1 MKIGLIRETKVPEDN
16 RVALTPKHLAELQRS
31 FPQDDFV
38 VQASETRAYS
48 DEAYRNAGVQVAENV
63 DDCDILFGIKEADIR
78 TLIPNKHYFFF
89 GHIAKMQAYNRPLL
103 QALIAKRITFS
114 DYEYLVDDD
123 NQRVCAFGWW
133 AGVVGTYYT
142 LRGYGL
148 RHHLYEL
155 PKPDKHFTLEK
166 LTQALK
172 SVELPHIKLLVT
184 GNGRVSHGAQYL
196 LEALDATRLTE
207 EQFLADMP
215 VSRLSFCAVDANR
228 LVARNDDGA
237 FSWEH
242 FTQNPTAYHS
252 DFMRW
257 ARQADVLVCAHFWAP
272 EAPVYL
278 SQENLAD
285 PTLRI
290 RFIGDITCDIQ
301 GSIQSTLRAS
311 THAEPYYDYNPAT
324 GQEEPAFSNDS
335 NISVMAVDTC
345 PNALALDTSAYF
357 GDMLMQHVLTPLL
370 KREHSNIIQR
380 ATILEDGKLTP
391 HFAYLEPFAKGEQ
404 E

>member
-1 MKIGLIRETKVPEDN
+1 MKIGLIRETKIPEDN
-16 RVALTPKHLAELQRS
+16 RVALTPKHLAEPQRS

-207 EQFLADMP
+207 EQFLADGH
-215 VSRLSFCAVDANR
+215 VNRLSFCAVDADR

-380 ATILEDGKLTP
+380 ATILENGALTP
-391 HFAYLEPFAKGEQ
+391 HFAYLQSFAEEK
-404 E
+404 

>member
-215 VSRLSFCAVDANR
+215 VSRLSFCAVDANH

-285 PTLRI
+285 PALRI

-357 GDMLMQHVLTPLL
+357 GDMLMQHVLVPLL

-380 ATILEDGKLTP
+380 ATILENGALTP
-391 HFAYLEPFAKGEQ
+391 HFAYLQSFAEEK
-404 E
+404 

>member
-1 MKIGLIRETKVPEDN
+1 MKIGLIRETKIPEDN
-16 RVALTPKHLAELQRS
+16 RVALTPSHLADLKRS
-31 FPQDDFV
+31 FPQDEFV
-38 VQASETRAYS
+38 VQSSGIRAYS
-48 DEAYRNAGVQVAENV
+48 DDAYRQAGVRVTDSV

-78 TLIPNKHYFFF
+78 TLIPEKHYFFF

-103 QALIAKRITFS
+103 QALMAKRITFS

-123 NQRVCAFGWW
+123 NRRVCAFGWW
-133 AGVVGTYYT
+133 AGIVGTYYT

-155 PKPDKHFTLEK
+155 PKPDKHFTLEA
-166 LTQALK
+166 LTNALK
-172 SVELPHIKLLVT
+172 SVKLPAVKLLVT
-184 GNGRVSHGAQYL
+184 GNGRVSHGAQHI
-196 LEALDATRLTE
+196 LEEIGAVRLTE
-207 EQFLADMP
+207 EQFLTDNP
-215 VSRLSFCAVDANR
+215 VNTLSFCSADADR
-228 LVARNDDGA
+228 LVARNDGQA

-257 ARQADVLVCAHFWAP
+257 ARKADVLVCAHFWAP

-278 SQENLAD
+278 SKENLAD

-311 THAEPYYDYNPAT
+311 THDEPFYDYNPQT
-324 GQEEPAFSNDS
+324 GLEEPAFSDDS

-357 GDMLMQHVLTPLL
+357 GDMLMQHVLIPLL

-380 ATILEDGKLTP
+380 STILQDGKPTP
-391 HFAYLEPFAKGEQ
+391 HFAYLESFAKGDE
-404 E
+404 

>member
-123 NQRVCAFGWW
+123 NRRVCAFGWW

-196 LEALDATRLTE
+196 LEALDATRLTA

-215 VSRLSFCAVDANR
+215 VSRLSFCAVDANH

-252 DFMRW
+252 DFMHW

-285 PTLRI
+285 PALRI

-380 ATILEDGKLTP
+380 ATILENGALTP
-391 HFAYLEPFAKGEQ
+391 HFAYLQSFAEEK
-404 E
+404 

>member
-103 QALIAKRITFS
+103 QTLMAKRITFS

-123 NQRVCAFGWW
+123 NRRVCAFGWW
-133 AGVVGTYYT
+133 AGIVGTYYT

-228 LVARNDDGA
+228 LVARNDGGE
-237 FSWEH
+237 FSWDDFIH
-242 FTQNPTAYHS
+242 HPTAYRS

-257 ARQADVLVCAHFWAP
+257 ARKADVLVSAHFWAP

-278 SQENLAD
+278 SQEDLAD

-290 RFIGDITCDIQ
+290 RFIGDVTCDIQ
-301 GSIQSTLRAS
+301 GSIKSTLRAS
-311 THAEPYYDYNPAT
+311 THNDPFYDYNPAT

-380 ATILEDGKLTP
+380 ATILENGALTP
-391 HFAYLEPFAKGEQ
+391 HFAYLQSFAEEK
-404 E
+404 

>member
-103 QALIAKRITFS
+103 QTLMAKRITFS

-123 NQRVCAFGWW
+123 NRRVCAFGWW
-133 AGVVGTYYT
+133 AGIVGTYYT

-172 SVELPHIKLLVT
+172 SVELPHIKVLVT
-184 GNGRVSHGAQYL
+184 GNGRVSHGAQHI
-196 LEALDATRLTE
+196 LEEIGAARLTE

-228 LVARNDDGA
+228 LVARNDGGE
-237 FSWEH
+237 FSWDDFIH
-242 FTQNPTAYHS
+242 HPTAYRS

-257 ARQADVLVCAHFWAP
+257 ARKADVLVSAHFWAP

-380 ATILEDGKLTP
+380 ATILENGALTP
-391 HFAYLEPFAKGEQ
+391 HFAYLQSFAEEK
-404 E
+404 

>member
-1 MKIGLIRETKVPEDN
+1 MKIGLIRETKIPEDN
-16 RVALTPKHLAELQRS
+16 RVALTPSHLAELQRS
-31 FPQDDFV
+31 FPQDEFV
-38 VQASETRAYS
+38 VQSSDIRAYS
-48 DEAYRNAGVQVAENV
+48 DETYRKAGVRVTHNV

-103 QALIAKRITFS
+103 QTLMAKHITFS

-123 NQRVCAFGWW
+123 NRRVCAFGWW
-133 AGVVGTYYT
+133 AGIVGTYYT

-172 SVELPHIKLLVT
+172 SVELPHIKVLVT
-184 GNGRVSHGAQYL
+184 GNGRVSHGAQHI
-196 LEALDATRLTE
+196 LETIGAVRLTE
-207 EQFLADMP
+207 EQFLADMH
-215 VSRLSFCAVDANR
+215 VDHLSFCSADADR
-228 LVARNDDGA
+228 LVTRNDGEE
-237 FSWEH
+237 FSWDDFIH
-242 FTQNPTAYHS
+242 HPTAYRS

-257 ARQADVLVCAHFWAP
+257 ARKADVLVSAHFWAP

-290 RFIGDITCDIQ
+290 RFIGDVTCDIQ
-301 GSIQSTLRAS
+301 GSIKSTLRAS
-311 THAEPYYDYNPAT
+311 THNDPFYDYNPQN
-324 GQEEPAFSNDS
+324 GKEEPAFSNDS

-357 GDMLMQHVLTPLL
+357 GDMLMQHVLVPLL

-391 HFAYLEPFAKGEQ
+391 PFAYLEPFAKGDK
-404 E
+404 

>member
-16 RVALTPKHLAELQRS
+16 RVALTPSHLAELQRC
-31 FPQDDFV
+31 FPQDEFV
-38 VQASETRAYS
+38 VQSSETRAYS

-103 QALIAKRITFS
+103 QTLMAKHITFS

-123 NQRVCAFGWW
+123 NRRVCAFGWW
-133 AGVVGTYYT
+133 AGIVGVYYT

-155 PKPDKHFTLEK
+155 PQPDKHFTLEK

-172 SVELPHIKLLVT
+172 SVQLPPIKMLVT
-184 GNGRVSHGAQYL
+184 GNGRVSHGAQHL
-196 LEALDATRLTE
+196 LETLGTARLTE
-207 EQFLADMP
+207 EQFLADGP
-215 VSRLSFCAVDANR
+215 VNSLSFCAVDADH
-228 LVARNDDGA
+228 LVARNDGGA
-237 FSWEH
+237 FSWDH
-242 FTQNPTAYHS
+242 FTQNPSAYHS

-257 ARQADVLVCAHFWAP
+257 ARKADVLVCAHFWAP

-311 THAEPYYDYNPAT
+311 THTEPYYDYNPTT

-380 ATILEDGKLTP
+380 ATILENGTLTP
-391 HFAYLEPFAKGEQ
+391 KFNYLEPFAKGI
-404 E
+404 

>member
-114 DYEYLVDDD
+114 DYEYLVDDN

-215 VSRLSFCAVDANR
+215 VSCLSFCAVDANH

-285 PTLRI
+285 PALRI

-380 ATILEDGKLTP
+380 ATILENGALTP
-391 HFAYLEPFAKGEQ
+391 HFAYLQSFAEEK
-404 E
+404 

>member
-63 DDCDILFGIKEADIR
+63 DDCDILFGIKETDIR

-103 QALIAKRITFS
+103 QTLMAKRITFS

-196 LEALDATRLTE
+196 LEALNATRLTE
-207 EQFLADMP
+207 EQFLADGH
-215 VSRLSFCAVDANR
+215 VNRLSFCAVDANR

-278 SQENLAD
+278 SQEDLAD

-290 RFIGDITCDIQ
+290 RFIGDVTCDIQ
-301 GSIQSTLRAS
+301 GSIKSTLRAS

>member
-1 MKIGLIRETKVPEDN
+1 MKIGLIRETKIPEDN
-16 RVALTPKHLAELQRS
+16 RVALTPSHLAELQRS
-31 FPQDDFV
+31 FPQDEFV
-38 VQASETRAYS
+38 VQSSDIRAYS
-48 DEAYRNAGVQVAENV
+48 DEAYRKAGVRVTDNV

-103 QALIAKRITFS
+103 QTLMAKRITFS

-123 NQRVCAFGWW
+123 NRRVCAFGWW
-133 AGVVGTYYT
+133 AGIVGTYYT

-172 SVELPHIKLLVT
+172 SVELPHIKVLVT
-184 GNGRVSHGAQYL
+184 GNGRVSHGAQHI
-196 LEALDATRLTE
+196 LETIGAVRLTE
-207 EQFLADMP
+207 EQFMDDSP
-215 VSRLSFCAVDANR
+215 VNALSFCSADADR
-228 LVARNDDGA
+228 LVARNDGGE
-237 FSWEH
+237 FSWDDFIH
-242 FTQNPTAYHS
+242 HPTAYRS

-257 ARQADVLVCAHFWAP
+257 ACKTDVLVSAHFWAP

-290 RFIGDITCDIQ
+290 RFIGDVTCDIQ
-301 GSIQSTLRAS
+301 GSIKSTLRAS
-311 THAEPYYDYNPAT
+311 THDEPFYDYNPQT
-324 GQEEPAFSNDS
+324 GKEEPAFSNDS

-357 GDMLMQHVLTPLL
+357 GDMLMQHVLVPLL

-391 HFAYLEPFAKGEQ
+391 PFAYLEPFAKGNK
-404 E
+404 

>member
-114 DYEYLVDDD
+114 DYEYLVDDN

-215 VSRLSFCAVDANR
+215 VSRLSFCAVDANH

-285 PTLRI
+285 PALRI

-380 ATILEDGKLTP
+380 ATILENGALTP
-391 HFAYLEPFAKGEQ
+391 HFAYLQSFAEEK
-404 E
+404 

>member
-1 MKIGLIRETKVPEDN
+1 MKIGLIRETKIPEDN
-16 RVALTPKHLAELQRS
+16 RVALTPSHLAELQRS
-31 FPQDDFV
+31 FPQDEFV
-38 VQASETRAYS
+38 VQSSDIRAYS
-48 DEAYRNAGVQVAENV
+48 DETYRKAGVRVTDNV

-103 QALIAKRITFS
+103 QTLMAKHITFS

-123 NQRVCAFGWW
+123 NRRVCAFGWW
-133 AGVVGTYYT
+133 AGIVGTYYT

-172 SVELPHIKLLVT
+172 SVELPHIKVLVT
-184 GNGRVSHGAQYL
+184 GNGRVSHGAQHI
-196 LEALDATRLTE
+196 LETIGAVRLTE
-207 EQFLADMP
+207 EQFLADGP
-215 VSRLSFCAVDANR
+215 INALSFCSADADR
-228 LVARNDDGA
+228 LVTRNDGEE
-237 FSWEH
+237 FSWDDFIH
-242 FTQNPTAYHS
+242 HPTAYRS

-257 ARQADVLVCAHFWAP
+257 ARKADVLVSAHFWAP

-278 SQENLAD
+278 SQEDLAD

-290 RFIGDITCDIQ
+290 RFIGDVTCDIQ
-301 GSIQSTLRAS
+301 GSIKSTLRAS
-311 THAEPYYDYNPAT
+311 THDEPFYDYNPQT
-324 GQEEPAFSNDS
+324 GKEEPAFSNDS

-357 GDMLMQHVLTPLL
+357 GDMLMQHVLVPLL

-391 HFAYLEPFAKGEQ
+391 PFAYLEPFAKGDK
-404 E
+404 

>member
-1 MKIGLIRETKVPEDN
+1 MKIGLIRETKIPEDN
-16 RVALTPKHLAELQRS
+16 RVALTPSHLAELQRS
-31 FPQDDFV
+31 FPQDEFV
-38 VQASETRAYS
+38 VQSSDIRAYS
-48 DEAYRNAGVQVAENV
+48 DETYRKAGVRVTDNV

-103 QALIAKRITFS
+103 QTLMAKRITFS

-123 NQRVCAFGWW
+123 NRRVCAFGWW
-133 AGVVGTYYT
+133 AGIVGTYYT

-172 SVELPHIKLLVT
+172 SVELPHIKVLVT
-184 GNGRVSHGAQYL
+184 GNGRVSHGAQHI
-196 LEALDATRLTE
+196 LETIGAVRLTE
-207 EQFLADMP
+207 EQFLADGP
-215 VSRLSFCAVDANR
+215 VSALSFCSADADR
-228 LVARNDDGA
+228 LVTRNDGEE
-237 FSWEH
+237 FSWDDFIH
-242 FTQNPTAYHS
+242 HPTAYRS

-257 ARQADVLVCAHFWAP
+257 ARKADVLVSAHFWAP

-278 SQENLAD
+278 NQENLAD

-290 RFIGDITCDIQ
+290 RFIGDVTCDIQ
-301 GSIQSTLRAS
+301 GSIKSTLRAS
-311 THAEPYYDYNPAT
+311 THDEPFYDYNPQT
-324 GQEEPAFSNDS
+324 GKEEPAFSNDS

-357 GDMLMQHVLTPLL
+357 GDMLMQHVLVPLL

-391 HFAYLEPFAKGEQ
+391 PFAYLEPFAKGDK
-404 E
+404 

>member
-215 VSRLSFCAVDANR
+215 VSRLSFCAVDANH

-285 PTLRI
+285 PALRI

-380 ATILEDGKLTP
+380 ATILENGALTP
-391 HFAYLEPFAKGEQ
+391 HFAYLQSFAEEK
-404 E
+404 

>member
-103 QALIAKRITFS
+103 QTLMAKRITFS

-123 NQRVCAFGWW
+123 NRRVCAFGWW
-133 AGVVGTYYT
+133 AGIVGTYYT

-172 SVELPHIKLLVT
+172 SVELPHIKVLVT
-184 GNGRVSHGAQYL
+184 GNGRVSHGAQHI
-196 LEALDATRLTE
+196 LETIGAVRLTE
-207 EQFLADMP
+207 EQFLADGP
-215 VSRLSFCAVDANR
+215 VNALSFCSVDADR
-228 LVARNDDGA
+228 LVIRNDGGE
-237 FSWEH
+237 FSWDDFIH
-242 FTQNPTAYHS
+242 HPTAYRS

-257 ARQADVLVCAHFWAP
+257 ARKADVLVSAHFWAP

-290 RFIGDITCDIQ
+290 RFIGDVTCDIQ
-301 GSIQSTLRAS
+301 GSIKSTLRAS
-311 THAEPYYDYNPAT
+311 THDEPFYDYNPQN
-324 GQEEPAFSNDS
+324 GKEEPAFSNDS

-357 GDMLMQHVLTPLL
+357 GDMLMQHVLVPLL

-391 HFAYLEPFAKGEQ
+391 PFAYLEPFAKGDK
-404 E
+404 

>member
-184 GNGRVSHGAQYL
+184 GNGRVSHGAQHI
-196 LEALDATRLTE
+196 LETIGAVRLTE
-207 EQFLADMP
+207 EQFLADGP
-215 VSRLSFCAVDANR
+215 INALSFCPADADR
-228 LVARNDDGA
+228 LVARTDGSA

-285 PTLRI
+285 PALRI

-380 ATILEDGKLTP
+380 ATILENGALTP
-391 HFAYLEPFAKGEQ
+391 HFAYLQSFAEEK
-404 E
+404 

>member
-1 MKIGLIRETKVPEDN
+1 MKIGLIRETKIPEDN
-16 RVALTPKHLAELQRS
+16 RVALTPSHLAELQRS
-31 FPQDDFV
+31 FPQDEFV
-38 VQASETRAYS
+38 VQSSDIRAYS
-48 DEAYRNAGVQVAENV
+48 DEAYRKAGVRVTDNV

-103 QALIAKRITFS
+103 QTLMAKRITFS

-123 NQRVCAFGWW
+123 NRRVCAFGWW
-133 AGVVGTYYT
+133 AGIVGTYYT

-172 SVELPHIKLLVT
+172 SVELPHIKVLVT
-184 GNGRVSHGAQYL
+184 GNGRVSHGAQHI
-196 LEALDATRLTE
+196 LETIGAVRLTE
-207 EQFLADMP
+207 EQFLADGP
-215 VSRLSFCAVDANR
+215 VSALSFCSADADR
-228 LVARNDDGA
+228 LVTRNDGEE
-237 FSWEH
+237 FSWDDFIH
-242 FTQNPTAYHS
+242 HPTAYRS

-257 ARQADVLVCAHFWAP
+257 ARKADVLVSAHFWAP

-278 SQENLAD
+278 SQEDLAD

-290 RFIGDITCDIQ
+290 RFIGDVTCDIQ
-301 GSIQSTLRAS
+301 GSIKSTLRAS
-311 THAEPYYDYNPAT
+311 THDEPFYDYNPQN
-324 GQEEPAFSNDS
+324 GKEEPAFSNDS

-357 GDMLMQHVLTPLL
+357 GDMLMQHVLVPLL

-391 HFAYLEPFAKGEQ
+391 PFAYLKPFAKGGK
-404 E
+404 

>member
-1 MKIGLIRETKVPEDN
+1 MKIGLIRETKIPEDN
-16 RVALTPKHLAELQRS
+16 RVALTPSHLAELQRS
-31 FPQDDFV
+31 FPQDEFV
-38 VQASETRAYS
+38 VQSSDIRAYS
-48 DEAYRNAGVQVAENV
+48 DEAYRKAGVRVTDNV

-103 QALIAKRITFS
+103 QTLMAKRITFS

-123 NQRVCAFGWW
+123 NRRVCAFGWW
-133 AGVVGTYYT
+133 AGIVGTYYT

-172 SVELPHIKLLVT
+172 SVELPHIKVLVT
-184 GNGRVSHGAQYL
+184 GNGRVSHGAQHI
-196 LEALDATRLTE
+196 LETIGAVRLTE
-207 EQFLADMP
+207 EQFLADGP
-215 VSRLSFCAVDANR
+215 VSALSFCSADADR
-228 LVARNDDGA
+228 LVTRNDGEE
-237 FSWEH
+237 FSWDDFIH
-242 FTQNPTAYHS
+242 HPTTYRS

-257 ARQADVLVCAHFWAP
+257 ARKADVLVSAHFWAP

-290 RFIGDITCDIQ
+290 RFIGDVTCDIQ
-301 GSIQSTLRAS
+301 GSIKSTLRAS
-311 THAEPYYDYNPAT
+311 THDEPFYDYNPQT
-324 GQEEPAFSNDS
+324 GKEEPAFSNDS

-357 GDMLMQHVLTPLL
+357 GDMLMQHVLVPLL

-391 HFAYLEPFAKGEQ
+391 PFAYLESFAKGDK
-404 E
+404 

>member
-16 RVALTPKHLAELQRS
+16 RVALTPSHLAELQRC
-31 FPQDDFV
+31 FPQDEFV

-48 DEAYRNAGVQVAENV
+48 DKAYRNAGVQVAENV
-63 DDCDILFGIKEADIR
+63 DDCDILFGIKEADIH

-103 QALIAKRITFS
+103 QALMAKHITFS

-123 NQRVCAFGWW
+123 NRRVCAFGWW
-133 AGVVGTYYT
+133 AGIVGVYYT

-155 PKPDKHFTLEK
+155 PQPDKHFTLEK
-166 LTQALK
+166 LTEALK
-172 SVELPHIKLLVT
+172 SVQLPSIKMLVT

-196 LEALDATRLTE
+196 LETLGTTRLTE
-207 EQFLADMP
+207 EQFLADGP
-215 VSRLSFCAVDANR
+215 VNSLSFCAVDADH
-228 LVARNDDGA
+228 LVARNDGGS
-237 FSWEH
+237 FSWDH
-242 FTQNPTAYHS
+242 FTQNPSAYHS

-301 GSIQSTLRAS
+301 GSIKSTLRAS
-311 THAEPYYDYNPAT
+311 THAAPYYDYNPIT
-324 GQEEPAFSNDS
+324 GQEEPAFSTAS

-380 ATILEDGKLTP
+380 ATILENGTLTP
-391 HFAYLEPFAKGEQ
+391 KFNYLEPFAKGE
-404 E
+404 

>member
-103 QALIAKRITFS
+103 QTLMAKHITFS

-123 NQRVCAFGWW
+123 NRRVCAFGWW

-215 VSRLSFCAVDANR
+215 VSRLSFCAVDANH

-285 PTLRI
+285 PALRI

-380 ATILEDGKLTP
+380 ATILENGALTP
-391 HFAYLEPFAKGEQ
+391 HFAYLQSFAEEK
-404 E
+404 

>member
-16 RVALTPKHLAELQRS
+16 RVALTPSHLAELQRS
-31 FPQDDFV
+31 FPQDEFV
-38 VQASETRAYS
+38 VQSSDIRAYS
-48 DEAYRNAGVQVAENV
+48 DETYRKAGVRVTDNV

-103 QALIAKRITFS
+103 QTLMAKRITFS

-123 NQRVCAFGWW
+123 NRRVCAFGWW
-133 AGVVGTYYT
+133 AGIVGTYYT

-166 LTQALK
+166 LTHALK
-172 SVELPHIKLLVT
+172 SVKLPSIKILVT
-184 GNGRVSHGAQYL
+184 GNGRVSHGAQHI
-196 LEALDATRLTE
+196 LETIGAARLTE
-207 EQFLADMP
+207 EQFLADGP
-215 VSRLSFCAVDANR
+215 VSALSFCPADADR
-228 LVARNDDGA
+228 LVARNDGGE
-237 FSWEH
+237 FSWDDFIH
-242 FTQNPTAYHS
+242 HPTAYRS

-257 ARQADVLVCAHFWAP
+257 ARKADVLVSAHFWAP

-311 THAEPYYDYNPAT
+311 THNEPFYDYNPQT
-324 GQEEPAFSNDS
+324 GKEEPAFSNDS

-357 GDMLMQHVLTPLL
+357 GDMLMQHVLVPLL

-391 HFAYLEPFAKGEQ
+391 HFAYLEPFAKGDK
-404 E
+404 

>member
-48 DEAYRNAGVQVAENV
+48 DEAYRNAGVQVVENV

-103 QALIAKRITFS
+103 QTLMAKHITFS

-123 NQRVCAFGWW
+123 NRRVCAFGWW

-215 VSRLSFCAVDANR
+215 VSRLSFCAVDANH

-285 PTLRI
+285 PALRI

-380 ATILEDGKLTP
+380 ATILENGALTP
-391 HFAYLEPFAKGEQ
+391 HFAYLQSFAEEK
-404 E
+404 

>member
-103 QALIAKRITFS
+103 QTLMAKRITFS

-123 NQRVCAFGWW
+123 NRRVCAFGWW
-133 AGVVGTYYT
+133 AGIVGTYYT

-172 SVELPHIKLLVT
+172 SVELPHIKVLVT

-215 VSRLSFCAVDANR
+215 VSRLSFCAVDANH

-285 PTLRI
+285 PALRI

-370 KREHSNIIQR
+370 KRERSNIIQR
-380 ATILEDGKLTP
+380 ATILENGALTP
-391 HFAYLEPFAKGEQ
+391 HFAYLQSFAEEK
-404 E
+404 

>member
-103 QALIAKRITFS
+103 QTLMAKRITFS

-285 PTLRI
+285 PALRI
-290 RFIGDITCDIQ
+290 RLIGDITCDIQ

>member
-1 MKIGLIRETKVPEDN
+1 MKIGLIRETKIPEDN
-16 RVALTPKHLAELQRS
+16 RVALTPSHLAELQRS
-31 FPQDDFV
+31 FPQDEFV
-38 VQASETRAYS
+38 VQSSDIRAYS
-48 DEAYRNAGVQVAENV
+48 DEAYRKAGVRVTDNV
-63 DDCDILFGIKEADIR
+63 DDCDILFGIKEADIH

-103 QALIAKRITFS
+103 QTLMAKRITFS

-123 NQRVCAFGWW
+123 NRRVCAFGWW
-133 AGVVGTYYT
+133 AGIVGTYYT

-172 SVELPHIKLLVT
+172 SVELPHIKVLVT
-184 GNGRVSHGAQYL
+184 GNGRVSHGAQHI
-196 LEALDATRLTE
+196 LETIGAVRLTE
-207 EQFLADMP
+207 EQFLADGP
-215 VSRLSFCAVDANR
+215 VSALSFCSADADR
-228 LVARNDDGA
+228 LVTRNDGEE
-237 FSWEH
+237 FSWDDFIH
-242 FTQNPTAYHS
+242 HPTAYRS

-257 ARQADVLVCAHFWAP
+257 ARKADVLVSAHFWAP

-278 SQENLAD
+278 SQEDLAD

-290 RFIGDITCDIQ
+290 RFIGDVTCDIQ
-301 GSIQSTLRAS
+301 GSIKSTLRAS
-311 THAEPYYDYNPAT
+311 THDEPFYDYNPQT
-324 GQEEPAFSNDS
+324 GKEEPAFSNDS

-357 GDMLMQHVLTPLL
+357 GDMLMQHVLVPLL

-391 HFAYLEPFAKGEQ
+391 PFAYLEPFAKGDK
-404 E
+404 

>member
-1 MKIGLIRETKVPEDN
+1 MKIGLIRETKIPEDN
-16 RVALTPKHLAELQRS
+16 RVALTPSHLAELQRC
-31 FPQDDFV
+31 FPQDEFV
-38 VQASETRAYS
+38 VQSSETRAYS
-48 DEAYRNAGVQVAENV
+48 DEAYRNAGVRVAENV

-103 QALIAKRITFS
+103 QALMAKHITFS

-123 NQRVCAFGWW
+123 NRRVCAFGWW
-133 AGVVGTYYT
+133 AGIVGVYYT

-148 RHHLYEL
+148 RYHLYEL

-166 LTQALK
+166 LTQALM
-172 SVELPHIKLLVT
+172 SVQLPHIKLLVT
-184 GNGRVSHGAQYL
+184 GNGRVSHGAQHL
-196 LEALDATRLTE
+196 LETIGAARLTE

-215 VSRLSFCAVDANR
+215 VDHLSFCAVDADH
-228 LVARNDDGA
+228 LVARNDGGA
-237 FSWEH
+237 FSWDH
-242 FTQNPTAYHS
+242 FTQHPSAYHS

-257 ARQADVLVCAHFWAP
+257 ARHADMLVCAHFWAP

-311 THAEPYYDYNPAT
+311 THAEPYYDYNPHS
-324 GQEEPAFSNDS
+324 GQEEPAFTNDS

-357 GDMLMQHVLTPLL
+357 GNMLMQHVLTPLL

-380 ATILEDGKLTP
+380 ATILENGTLTP
-391 HFAYLEPFAKGEQ
+391 KFNYLEPFAKGE
-404 E
+404 

>member
-63 DDCDILFGIKEADIR
+63 NDCDILFGIKEADIR

-103 QALIAKRITFS
+103 QTLMAKHITFS

-123 NQRVCAFGWW
+123 NRRVCAFGWW
-133 AGVVGTYYT
+133 AGIVGVYYT

-148 RHHLYEL
+148 RHHLYDL
-155 PKPDKHFTLEK
+155 PQPDKHFTLEK
-166 LTQALK
+166 LIQALR
-172 SVELPHIKLLVT
+172 SVQLPPIKMLVT

-196 LEALDATRLTE
+196 LEALNATRLTE
-207 EQFLADMP
+207 EQFLTDGP
-215 VSRLSFCAVDANR
+215 VNGLSFCAVDADH
-228 LVARNDDGA
+228 LVARNDGGA
-237 FSWEH
+237 FSWDH
-242 FTQNPTAYHS
+242 FTQNPSAYHS

-311 THAEPYYDYNPAT
+311 THAEPYYDYNPTT

-380 ATILEDGKLTP
+380 ATILENGTLTP
-391 HFAYLEPFAKGEQ
+391 KFNYLAPFAKGE
-404 E
+404 

>member
-103 QALIAKRITFS
+103 QTLIAKRITFS

-155 PKPDKHFTLEK
+155 PQPDKHFTLEK

-172 SVELPHIKLLVT
+172 SAQLPPIKILVT
-184 GNGRVSHGAQYL
+184 GNGRVSHGAQHI
-196 LEALDATRLTE
+196 LEEIGAARLTE

-215 VSRLSFCAVDANR
+215 VSRLSFCAVDADR
-228 LVARNDDGA
+228 LVARNDGGV
-237 FSWEH
+237 FSWDH
-242 FTQNPTAYHS
+242 FTQNPSAYHS

-257 ARQADVLVCAHFWAP
+257 ARKADVLVSAHFWAP

-285 PTLRI
+285 PALRI
-290 RFIGDITCDIQ
+290 RLIGDITCDIQ

-380 ATILEDGKLTP
+380 ATILENGTLTP
-391 HFAYLEPFAKGEQ
+391 HFAYLQSFAEEK
-404 E
+404 

>member
-16 RVALTPKHLAELQRS
+16 RVALTPSHLAELQRC
-31 FPQDDFV
+31 FPQDEFV
-38 VQASETRAYS
+38 VQSSETRAYS

-103 QALIAKRITFS
+103 QTLMAKHITFS

-123 NQRVCAFGWW
+123 NRRVCAFGWW
-133 AGVVGTYYT
+133 AGIVGVYYT

-155 PKPDKHFTLEK
+155 PQPDKHFTLEK

-172 SVELPHIKLLVT
+172 SVQLPPIKMLVT
-184 GNGRVSHGAQYL
+184 GNGRVSHGAQHL
-196 LEALDATRLTE
+196 LEAIGATRLTE
-207 EQFLADMP
+207 EQFLADGP
-215 VSRLSFCAVDANR
+215 VNSLSFCAVDADH
-228 LVARNDDGA
+228 LVARNDGGT
-237 FSWEH
+237 FSWDH
-242 FTQNPTAYHS
+242 FTQNPSAYHS

-257 ARQADVLVCAHFWAP
+257 ARKADVLVCAHFWAP

-278 SQENLAD
+278 NQENLAD

-311 THAEPYYDYNPAT
+311 THAEPYYDYNPIT

-380 ATILEDGKLTP
+380 ATILENGTLTP
-391 HFAYLEPFAKGEQ
+391 KFNYLEPFAKGE
-404 E
+404 

>member
-63 DDCDILFGIKEADIR
+63 NDCDILFGIKEADIR

-103 QALIAKRITFS
+103 QALMAKHITFS

-123 NQRVCAFGWW
+123 NRRVCAFGWW
-133 AGVVGTYYT
+133 AGIVGVYYT

-148 RHHLYEL
+148 RHHLYDL
-155 PKPDKHFTLEK
+155 PQPDKHFTLEK
-166 LTQALK
+166 LIQALR
-172 SVELPHIKLLVT
+172 SVQLPPIKMLVT

-196 LEALDATRLTE
+196 LEALNATRLTE
-207 EQFLADMP
+207 EQFLTDGP
-215 VSRLSFCAVDANR
+215 VNGLSFCAVDADH
-228 LVARNDDGA
+228 LVARNDGGA
-237 FSWEH
+237 FSWDH
-242 FTQNPTAYHS
+242 FTQNPSAYHS

-272 EAPVYL
+272 EAPIYL

-290 RFIGDITCDIQ
+290 RFIGDITCDIL

-311 THAEPYYDYNPAT
+311 THAEPYYDYNPIT

-380 ATILEDGKLTP
+380 ATILENGTLTP
-391 HFAYLEPFAKGEQ
+391 KFNYLAPFAKGE
-404 E
+404 